1 MFETV
6 FHRTFSQYFIACLV
20 TFQAK
25 MEILRQKLGFR
36 SELTLGTNPNQ
47 NNTYRICQQKPNL
60 IAKRSL

>member
-25 MEILRQKLGFR
+25 IVMLSQKLGFR
-36 SELTLGTNPNQ
+36 SEVSLGINPNQ
-47 NNTYRICQQKPNL
+47 NNTYKICQQKPNL